1 MKNSLH
7 TKIFEQ
13 RTGGV
18 LVYEDCCVL
27 PAPQRE
33 AGGYKP
39 NRFASEVLI
48 PSKMKA
54 KKAKLKNSLYR
65 KLLTQKNEESLVDDD
80 CCVLPALPGG
90 AGCKPNRFASAKAWA
105 WLRQFP

>member
-1 MKNSLH
+1 MNNSLH

-18 LVYEDCCVL
+18 LVDEDCCVL
-27 PAPQRE
+27 PAPQ
-33 AGGYKP
+33 AGGCKP

-54 KKAKLKNSLYR
+54 KKAKLKNWLYR
-65 KLLTQKNEESLVDDD
+65 KVLTQKNEESLVDDD
-80 CCVLPALPGG
+80 CCVLPALRGG

-105 WLRQFP
+105 WLRQSP